1 MIINRPKIKTG
12 IPELLLTA
20 LSILFMIGIRAWFP
34 VCEVTGEN
42 IMPCHWAGEMLK
54 ALSVLFLVLCILH
67 IIIPGSEVKIGI
79 DVSLAGLFIL
89 ALNIPGNIIRICA
102 HADMACRS
110 LARPMTAL
118 FCILMTILAF
128 LDIIFYLSLRSNEKH
143 KRDRLSERS

>member
-1 MIINRPKIKTG
+1 MIINKPKIKIG
-12 IPELLLTA
+12 IPELLLTV
-20 LSILFMIGIRAWFP
+20 LSVLFMIGIRVWFP

-102 HADMACRS
+102 HEDMACRS
-110 LARPMTAL
+110 LAKPMTAL
-118 FCILMTILAF
+118 FCILMTVLAF

-143 KRDRLSERS
+143 KRNEALDR

>member
-1 MIINRPKIKTG
+1 MIINKPKIKIG
-12 IPELLLTA
+12 IPELLLTV
-20 LSILFMIGIRAWFP
+20 LSVLFMIGIRFWFP

-89 ALNIPGNIIRICA
+89 ALNIPGNIISLCKN
-102 HADMACRS
+102 ADMACQK
-110 LARPMTAL
+110 AMRPAAL
-118 FCILMTILAF
+118 IFFIVMTIIVF
-128 LDIIFYLSLRSNEKH
+128 SDIIFYLSLRSNEKH
-143 KRDRLSERS
+143 RRNGALDKK